1 VKPEIEDVAQEFENA
16 IGRDVRASDNYHSG
30 NTLRPS
36 VANQRYIVEPDGSL
50 EPDNPNDRGLEFVSP
65 PLPIDEILSD
75 LNKVKAWAKEYG
87 CYTNDSTGLHINI
100 SVPGYSRENL
110 DFVKLALLMG
120 DKYVLRCIW
129 SYR

>member
-1 VKPEIEDVAQEFENA
+1 L
-16 IGRDVRASDNYHSG
+16 YHHH
-30 NTLRPS
+30 
-36 VANQRYIVEPDGSL
+36 
-50 EPDNPNDRGLEFVSP
+50 
-65 PLPIDEILSD
+65 LPIDEILGD

-120 DKYVLRCIW
+120 DKYVLDAFGRTGNTYAKSALGIIKDAVRNKPEDAARLLDKMKGNLDQLATKAIH
-129 SYR
+129 SGITQKYTNQHQGRTH